1 MAMNRRRFVTS
12 MTVLGAGALF
22 TRPRLSLAGAEEVLP
37 FPELRAAGA
46 AGDLGLAHG
55 RAFATQIE
63 HNLRFYLRWLSRS
76 GQVPSARLLEIA
88 GGFPPVIETSFPEM
102 VEEMEGIAMGAGRT
116 LADIALIN
124 ARTDVLAIVENQDLQ
139 EKVPACTALALFGE
153 VDGRPAVALGQN
165 WDWNPELA
173 KAPVVLRLE
182 PDHAPAL
189 VTLTEAG
196 MLGKIGF
203 NQHRL
208 GVCLNFLSHRSDGPP
223 DRFGVPVHCLLRAV
237 MTCETIE
244 DAVEAVDSSPRC
256 ASANFLIAQHGA
268 DGPEAL
274 DLEITPDEVIAL
286 RTDGDDL
293 VHTNHF
299 LDPLLAEGDTSGRG
313 PSTMT
318 RCASAQILDRIAE
331 LHEADPVARLEGVL
345 VSREGMPYPISRDSG
360 SDASTA
366 TLAGVVMDLTGNRL
380 ILTAGPPH
388 ANPWIG
394 RPGVE

>member
-1 MAMNRRRFVTS
+1 
-12 MTVLGAGALF
+12 
-22 TRPRLSLAGAEEVLP
+22 
-37 FPELRAAGA
+37 
-46 AGDLGLAHG
+46 
-55 RAFATQIE
+55 
-63 HNLRFYLRWLSRS
+63 
-76 GQVPSARLLEIA
+76 
-88 GGFPPVIETSFPEM
+88 
-102 VEEMEGIAMGAGRT
+102 
-116 LADIALIN
+116 
-124 ARTDVLAIVENQDLQ
+124 
-139 EKVPACTALALFGE
+139 
-153 VDGRPAVALGQN
+153 
-165 WDWNPELA
+165 
-173 KAPVVLRLE
+173 
-182 PDHAPAL
+182 
-189 VTLTEAG
+189 
-196 MLGKIGF
+196 
-203 NQHRL
+203 
-208 GVCLNFLSHRSDGPP
+208 
-223 DRFGVPVHCLLRAV
+223 

-274 DLEITPDEVIAL
+274 DLEITPDEVVAL

-388 ANPWIG
+388 ANPWIE
-394 RPGVE
+394 RPGVG